1 MKEEC
6 GVAGIILPGDRPQSN
21 TVAFKLYYALYAL
34 QHRGQESTGITVHD
48 GKSPKSIKGMG
59 LVPDVYNKDSL
70 GRLIGNIGVGHVRYS
85 TTGGSK
91 LENCQPFI
99 LNFKGGTVAIAHNGN
114 LINAKALKDELECEG
129 RIFVSDSD
137 TEVIGHLLVKELIK
151 HEPVE

>member
-1 MKEEC
+1 
-6 GVAGIILPGDRPQSN
+6 
-21 TVAFKLYYALYAL
+21 
-34 QHRGQESTGITVHD
+34 
-48 GKSPKSIKGMG
+48 MG

-70 GRLIGNIGVGHVRYS
+70 SRMVGNAGVGHVRYS

-91 LENCQPFI
+91 IENCQPFV

-114 LINAKALKDELECEG
+114 LVNAAALKDELECEG

-151 HEPVE
+151 RETIDSI